1 VTNSGHTFD
10 TRELTADRISQ
21 SLRTERFG
29 RRLQVHDKVTSTN
42 DLTRKLADA
51 GAPEGAVVIARE
63 QVSGRGRHG
72 RHWVSPRGGLWLSV
86 ILRPAQ
92 PLDEWPLLGFL
103 LAVASCG
110 AIDALTGL
118 RTGVKWP
125 NDVMIGSRKLGG
137 VLVEATP
144 GFAVGGIGLNANLT
158 AASLG
163 ASVAKTATSIQEL
176 VGHPVDLSAL
186 AAMLLEKIEDG
197 YSRMRTDKAWLLDEW
212 RRRSVAMGRRVRVTG
227 GTMLEGV
234 SEGID
239 DTGALLVRTA
249 EGVQVV
255 RAGDVSI
262 RLVETPDHS
271 QGSGTGQAEE

>member
-1 VTNSGHTFD
+1 M
-10 TRELTADRISQ
+10 ELTGDRISK
-21 SLRTERFG
+21 SLGTERFG
-29 RRLQVHDKVTSTN
+29 RVLQVHDTVTSTN
-42 DLTRKLADA
+42 DLARVLADA

-63 QVSGRGRHG
+63 QLTGRGRLG
-72 RHWVSPRGGLWLSV
+72 RQWVSPRGGLYLSV

-144 GFAVGGIGLNANLT
+144 AFVVGGVGLNANLT
-158 AASLG
+158 PATLG
-163 ASVAKTATSIQEL
+163 ALENTATSIQAL
-176 VGHPVDLSAL
+176 TGHPVELSAL
-186 AAMLLEKIEDG
+186 AAMLLTKLEG
-197 YSRMRTDKAWLLDEW
+197 AYSRLRTDKAWLLDEW
-212 RRRSVAMGRRVRVTG
+212 RRRSVAMGRRIRVTG
-227 GTMLEGV
+227 ATTLEGV
-234 SEGID
+234 AEGID
-239 DTGALLVRTA
+239 DTGALLIRTA

-262 RLVETPDHS
+262 RLVET
-271 QGSGTGQAEE
+271 GE